1 MAEILGAGVTHYPP
15 MLVSD
20 EEKAFPINITLAR
33 DERVPEHMKNPAN
46 WPEAM
51 RVEYGEDEGVASAA
65 AHRERLVKSFRV
77 VNDEIKAFNPD
88 FVVIFGDDQYENF
101 RETIIPPFCIL
112 AYEESESTP
121 FQKGF
126 ASGKRNAWDESA
138 DKAFRYRGHP
148 EAARW
153 LTTQLIEQGVDMAY
167 AYKPLHDPGLP
178 HSILNTLLF
187 LDYDREGFDIPV
199 VPFAVNCY
207 GSKVIS
213 NRGGILP
220 HKENGKLLE
229 PDPPGPSLKRC
240 MQVGAA
246 TARAL
251 RASPWRVA
259 LVASSSWSHAFLTE
273 KNHFLWP
280 DIESDRT
287 MFEALQSGDYDAWGR
302 VSTPQIEAAG
312 QQELLNWALSAG
324 SNGRVGTEAGGPRLH
339 RDLRIQ
345 LQQVHGRIPA
355 LAANQVLLR
364 RRECFRPILREE
376 NICLT

>member
-20 EEKAFPINITLAR
+20 EEKAFPINLTLAR

-51 RVEYGEDEGVASAA
+51 RVEYGEDEGVASAVE
-65 AHRERLVKSFRV
+65 HRERLVRSFRV
-77 VNDEIKAFNPD
+77 VNDEIRAFNPD

-126 ASGKRNAWDESA
+126 ASGKRNAWDEPS

-148 EAARW
+148 TGARW
-153 LTTQLIEQGVDMAY
+153 LATQLIEQGVDMAY

-187 LDYDREGFDIPV
+187 LDYDRKGFDIPV

-220 HKENGKLLE
+220 HKENGKFLE
-229 PDPPGPSLKRC
+229 PDPPGPSIKRC

-251 RASPWRVA
+251 RESPWRVA

-287 MFEALQSGDYDAWGR
+287 MFEALQSGDYDAWSK

-312 QQELLNWALSAG
+312 QQELLNWACLLGAMAELERKPEVLDYVETYVFN
-324 SNGRVGTEAGGPRLH
+324 SNKCMAV
-339 RDLRIQ
+339 
-345 LQQVHGRIPA
+345 
-355 LAANQVLLR
+355 
-364 RRECFRPILREE
+364 FRP
-376 NICLT
+376 

>member
-46 WPEAM
+46 WPEPM

-65 AHRERLVKSFRV
+65 AHRERLVSSFRV
-77 VNDEIKAFNPD
+77 INDEIQAFEPD
-88 FVVIFGDDQYENF
+88 FVLIFGDDQYENF

-121 FQKGF
+121 FHKGLV
-126 ASGKRNAWDESA
+126 AGKRNAWDEPA
-138 DKAFRYRGHP
+138 DKAFKYRGHP

-167 AYKPLHDPGLP
+167 AYKPLHYPGLP

-187 LDYDREGFDIPV
+187 FDYDRKGFDIPV

-220 HKENGKLLE
+220 YKENGKFLE

-246 TARAL
+246 TARA
-251 RASPWRVA
+251 
-259 LVASSSWSHAFLTE
+259 
-273 KNHFLWP
+273 
-280 DIESDRT
+280 
-287 MFEALQSGDYDAWGR
+287 
-302 VSTPQIEAAG
+302 
-312 QQELLNWALSAG
+312 
-324 SNGRVGTEAGGPRLH
+324 
-339 RDLRIQ
+339 
-345 LQQVHGRIPA
+345 
-355 LAANQVLLR
+355 
-364 RRECFRPILREE
+364 
-376 NICLT
+376 

>member
-51 RVEYGEDEGVASAA
+51 RVEYGEDEGAASAA

-77 VNDEIKAFNPD
+77 VNDEIRAFNPD
-88 FVVIFGDDQYENF
+88 FVLIFGDDQYENF

-138 DKAFRYRGHP
+138 DKAFRYQGHP

-207 GSKVIS
+207 GRGVIS

-220 HKENGKLLE
+220 HEVNGQMLE
-229 PDPPGPSLKRC
+229 PDPPGPSPTRC
-240 MQVGAA
+240 MEVGAA
-246 TARAL
+246 VARVL
-251 RASPWRVA
+251 RDSPYRVA
-259 LVASSSWSHAFLTE
+259 LVASSSWSHAFLTA
-273 KNHFLWP
+273 KNNYLWP
-280 DIESDRT
+280 DVTADRALYEELKQGNYEAWRTRTTAEMES
-287 MFEALQSGDYDAWGR
+287 SG
-302 VSTPQIEAAG
+302 QH
-312 QQELLNWALSAG
+312 ELLNWACMLGAMSELDAKPESIEFVESRVFT
-324 SNGRVGTEAGGPRLH
+324 SNKVFATFKA
-339 RDLRIQ
+339 
-345 LQQVHGRIPA
+345 
-355 LAANQVLLR
+355 
-364 RRECFRPILREE
+364 
-376 NICLT
+376 

>member
-88 FVVIFGDDQYENF
+88 FVLIFGDDQYENF
-101 RETIIPPFCIL
+101 RETIIPPFCVL
-112 AYEESESTP
+112 AYEDSESTP

-126 ASGKRNAWDESA
+126 ASGKRNAWDEPA

-187 LDYDREGFDIPV
+187 LDYDRAGFDIPV

-229 PDPPGPSLKRC
+229 PDPPGPSLKRLYAGGRGDSPGPSRESLAR
-240 MQVGAA
+240 GAGG
-246 TARAL
+246 
-251 RASPWRVA
+251 VVK
-259 LVASSSWSHAFLTE
+259 LVARL
-273 KNHFLWP
+273 P
-280 DIESDRT
+280 D
-287 MFEALQSGDYDAWGR
+287 
-302 VSTPQIEAAG
+302 
-312 QQELLNWALSAG
+312 
-324 SNGRVGTEAGGPRLH
+324 
-339 RDLRIQ
+339 
-345 LQQVHGRIPA
+345 
-355 LAANQVLLR
+355 
-364 RRECFRPILREE
+364 REE
-376 NICLT
+376 PLPLAGHRVRPRHVRVPPSRRL

>member
-20 EEKAFPINITLAR
+20 DEKAFPINITLAR

-51 RVEYGEDEGVASAA
+51 RVEYGEDEGVASAV
-65 AHRERLVKSFRV
+65 AHRERLVRSFRV
-77 VNDEIKAFNPD
+77 VNDEIQAFEPD

-126 ASGKRNAWDESA
+126 AASKRNAWDEPS

-148 EAARW
+148 EGARW

-187 LDYDREGFDIPV
+187 LDYDRKGFNIPV

-220 HKENGKLLE
+220 HKENGKFLE
-229 PDPPGPSLKRC
+229 PDPPGPSIKRC

-251 RASPWRVA
+251 MQSPWRVA
-259 LVASSSWSHAFLTE
+259 LGGFVQLVPR
-273 KNHFLWP
+273 LP
-280 DIESDRT
+280 DRKEPLSLAGYR
-287 MFEALQSGDYDAWGR
+287 FRSGHVRGPAGWRLRRVEGR
-302 VSTPQIEAAG
+302 VDAADRG
-312 QQELLNWALSAG
+312 GGPAGVAELGLPAG
-324 SNGRVGTEAGGPRLH
+324 SHGRTGTEAGSPRLC
-339 RDLRIQ
+339 RDLRLQ
-345 LQQVHGRIPA
+345 LQQVHGCVPS
-355 LAANQVLLR
+355 LAECKTATEISRPSPLHLR
-364 RRECFRPILREE
+364 A
-376 NICLT
+376 